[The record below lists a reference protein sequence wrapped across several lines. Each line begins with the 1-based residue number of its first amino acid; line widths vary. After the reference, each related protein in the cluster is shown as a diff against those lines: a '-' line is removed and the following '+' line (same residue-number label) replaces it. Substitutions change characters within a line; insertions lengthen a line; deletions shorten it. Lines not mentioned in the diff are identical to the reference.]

1 MEKWWNKRYI
11 DKRNW
16 IFENFEKL
24 NISLQEGL
32 ILLMIDYFNEFQLGL
47 SLNILS
53 EKCNVS
59 IEEVDNIINALRTKG
74 YLDFKVV
81 NKKIRFTLDGLFDE
95 EENSTYDTSSLY
107 ELFESELGKIL
118 TEKELSMI
126 NTWLKQYN
134 VDEIIDALREALIYK
149 KKDFNYIQ
157 KILITKKQESNNDQS
172 SNI

>member
-1 MEKWWNKRYI
+1 MEKWWNQRYI

-16 IFENFEKL
+16 IIENFEKL
-24 NISLQEGL
+24 NITLQEGM
-32 ILLMIDYFNEFQLGL
+32 ILLMIDYFNEFQIEL

-53 EKCNVS
+53 EKSNVS
-59 IEEVDNIINALRTKG
+59 VEEVDNIINTLRTKG
-74 YLDFKVV
+74 YLDFKVI

-95 EENSTYDTSSLY
+95 EDNGTYDTASLY

-126 NTWLKQYN
+126 NAWLKQYS

-157 KILITKKQESNNDQS
+157 KILITKKQERNNE
-172 SNI
+172 

>member
-1 MEKWWNKRYI
+1 MEKWWNQRYI
-11 DKRNW
+11 DKRKW
-16 IFENFEKL
+16 IIENFEKL
-24 NISLQEGL
+24 NVSLQEGM
-32 ILLMIDYFNEFQLGL
+32 ILLMIDYFNEFQIEL

-59 IEEVDNIINALRTKG
+59 VEEVDNIINTLRTKG
-74 YLDFKVV
+74 YLDFKVI

-95 EENSTYDTSSLY
+95 EDNGTYDASSLY

-126 NTWLKQYN
+126 NTWLKQYS

-149 KKDFNYIQ
+149 KKEFNYIQ
-157 KILITKKQESNNDQS
+157 KILMTKKQESNHEESRDL
-172 SNI
+172 